1 MNSESQKEWT
11 DERRKLEWKEGIKKL
26 RFLIEKMQKE
36 EIDKAA
42 FWNIQL
48 ILREDLGSIFSYGR
62 INEAWKE
69 QGSGTLTPFQR
80 VAAHPK
86 GALAILRF
94 LRGILAGDEREEL
107 LAVREVTDVYDEI
120 FDEPAM
126 MPMFMAEML
135 HGL

>member
-1 MNSESQKEWT
+1 MNSASQKEWD
-11 DERRKLEWKEGIKKL
+11 DERRKLEWKEGIRKL

-48 ILREDLGSIFSYGR
+48 LLLEDLGSIFSYGR
-62 INEAWKE
+62 LTAAWKE
-69 QGSGTLTPFQR
+69 GKELTPFQK
-80 VAAHPK
+80 VAAHPQ

-94 LRGILAGDEREEL
+94 LRGVIANNEKETELAIQH
-107 LAVREVTDVYDEI
+107 VTEIYEEI

-126 MPMFMAEML
+126 MPRFIGEML
-135 HGL
+135 HGI